1 MRSFFAVTAMALV
14 LAASG
19 RLQAQSMLEIVAII
33 KYCKTL
39 TDDVQRL
46 NCFDGLFAEKQQPP
60 VTWSIEE
67 SKSPVDDSPQVA
79 GMLYADSSTD
89 PSYLMLPTVLVLR
102 CKEKKTEAYL
112 WQTVSLCLVR
122 ILIL

>member
-1 MRSFFAVTAMALV
+1 MSTPAK
-14 LAASG
+14 LAGCGTSKSHPDTLATHG
-19 RLQAQSMLEIVAII
+19 PIV
-33 KYCKTL
+33 
-39 TDDVQRL
+39 
-46 NCFDGLFAEKQQPP
+46 EE
-60 VTWSIEE
+60 TWSIEE

-112 WQTVSLCLVR
+112 GRPFTLFGSNTNTVKVLVR
-122 ILIL
+122 INDGKPIETIKAVETLH